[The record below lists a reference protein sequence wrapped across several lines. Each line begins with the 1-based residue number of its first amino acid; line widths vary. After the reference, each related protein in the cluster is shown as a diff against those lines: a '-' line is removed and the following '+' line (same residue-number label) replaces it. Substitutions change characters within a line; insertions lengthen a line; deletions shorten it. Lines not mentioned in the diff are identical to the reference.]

1 MTKTKIRK
9 AFANNRWTD
18 IKFIKAQVSTI
29 LHSRGSFDSRLVN
42 LGKNALANI
51 AIPLAT
57 DNLPRLVTN
66 LISSAINK
74 FDRKI
79 SGTRTV
85 RAGKR
90 FTVFILNEDM
100 NNIIIK
106 IVKRLEGSNVLIGGV
121 TETTWSFFTTFS
133 RVISIACNFFSS
145 KRYRWKR
152 S

>member
-29 LHSRGSFDSRLVN
+29 LHSRRSFDSRLAN
-42 LGKNALANI
+42 LGKKALANI
-51 AIPLAT
+51 AIPLT
-57 DNLPRLVTN
+57 IDNLPRLVTN

-100 NNIIIK
+100 NNIIK

-133 RVISIACNFFSS
+133 CVISIACNFFSS

>member
-1 MTKTKIRK
+1 MTKTKKRK

-29 LHSRGSFDSRLVN
+29 LHSRRSFDSRLAN
-42 LGKNALANI
+42 LGKKALANI
-51 AIPLAT
+51 AIPLT
-57 DNLPRLVTN
+57 IDNLPRLVTN

-79 SGTRTV
+79 SGKRTV

-100 NNIIIK
+100 NNIIK
-106 IVKRLEGSNVLIGGV
+106 IVKRLEDSNVLIGGV

>member
-29 LHSRGSFDSRLVN
+29 LHSRGSFDSRLAN
-42 LGKNALANI
+42 LGKKALADI

-57 DNLPRLVTN
+57 DNLPRLVIN

-74 FDRKI
+74 LDRKI
-79 SGTRTV
+79 SGKRTV

-100 NNIIIK
+100 NNIIK
-106 IVKRLEGSNVLIGGV
+106 IVKRLEDSNLLIGGV

>member
-1 MTKTKIRK
+1 MKKTKIRK

-18 IKFIKAQVSTI
+18 IKLIKAQVSII
-29 LHSRGSFDSRLVN
+29 LHSRGSFDSRLAN
-42 LGKNALANI
+42 LGMKALANI
-51 AIPLAT
+51 AIPLAR
-57 DNLPRLVTN
+57 DNLPRLVIN
-66 LISSAINK
+66 LISTATNK

-79 SGTRTV
+79 SGKRTV

-90 FTVFILNEDM
+90 FTVFILNEDR
-100 NNIIIK
+100 NNIIK
-106 IVKRLEGSNVLIGGV
+106 IVKLLEDSNVLIGGV

-145 KRYRWKR
+145 KRYRWKM

>member
-29 LHSRGSFDSRLVN
+29 LHSRGSFDSRLAN
-42 LGKNALANI
+42 LGKKALADI

-57 DNLPRLVTN
+57 DNLPRLVIN

-74 FDRKI
+74 LDRKI
-79 SGTRTV
+79 SGKRTV

-100 NNIIIK
+100 NNIIK
-106 IVKRLEGSNVLIGGV
+106 IVKRLEDSNVLIGGV

>member
-29 LHSRGSFDSRLVN
+29 LHSRRSFDSRLAN
-42 LGKNALANI
+42 LGKKALANI
-51 AIPLAT
+51 AIPLAI

-79 SGTRTV
+79 SGKRTV

-100 NNIIIK
+100 NNIIK